1 MSLFS
6 VLLRDPRGAEFP
18 LVSKILGDFLKVP
31 AIDAQHKARDAW
43 GFLGEKLSA
52 EDAQRLAAAAQ
63 AAGAPARVVPE
74 SDLAVSPPAQSAN
87 GGGPENDVL
96 RLTLGVPAREKRI
109 PLADL
114 QLIALLPLRE
124 ESSSTVTV
132 KEGPSA
138 GERAAKITLMMTT
151 GIPLPMGKSKEIKKT
166 VTTGDLTVLADFFT
180 ATERFRVDAGHF
192 GFSGLGESKTWN
204 GLENLKRFVKM
215 ILDRRPDVPLNRG
228 GRWVME
234 NKTLATAGYTDRGQ
248 FEKECRWLLTLA
260 RLPR

>member
-1 MSLFS
+1 MGLFA

-18 LVSKILGDFLKVP
+18 LVSKILGDFLNVP

-52 EDAQRLAAAAQ
+52 EEAQRLAAGAQ
-63 AAGAPARVVPE
+63 AAGAPARVVPDSE
-74 SDLAVSPPAQSAN
+74 LAVSPPSQSAN

-96 RLTLGVPAREKRI
+96 RLTLGLPAREKRI
-109 PLADL
+109 PLVDL
-114 QLIALLPLRE
+114 TLIAILPFRE
-124 ESSSTVTV
+124 ESTSTVIL

-138 GERAAKITLMMTT
+138 GERAAKMTLLMTT
-151 GIPLPMGKSKEIKKT
+151 GIPLPMGKSTEIKKT
-166 VTTGDLTVLADFFT
+166 VTTGDLTVFADLFT

-204 GLENLKRFVKM
+204 GLENLKRFIKI
-215 ILDRRPDVPLNRG
+215 ILERRPDVPLNRG
-228 GRWVME
+228 ARWVME
-234 NKTLATAGYTDRGQ
+234 NKTLATAGYSDRGQ